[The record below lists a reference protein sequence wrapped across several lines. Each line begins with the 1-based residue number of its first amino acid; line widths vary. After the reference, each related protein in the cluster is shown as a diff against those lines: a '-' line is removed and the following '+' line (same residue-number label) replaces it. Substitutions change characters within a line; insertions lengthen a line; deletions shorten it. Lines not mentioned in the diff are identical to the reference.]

1 MSKSRHKFY
10 AAVTLGERGAD
21 CYPAEAREELKL
33 TPGEKLLVFQGPR
46 GWAFRLCRRARLA
59 FLSAEAMER
68 LTQLNTEALSR
79 EDEAENGDSSTTLQ
93 LEEEEADGASKKS
106 SPGH

>member
-10 AAVTLGERGAD
+10 AAVTLGERGQIVI
-21 CYPAEAREELKL
+21 PQEAREELKL
-33 TPGEKLLVFQGPR
+33 TPGEKLLVFQGPK
-46 GWAFRLCRRARLA
+46 GMGLSIMPAREVSV
-59 FLSAEAMER
+59 FVAEAMER